1 MMIVN
6 ANINRLILFLNK
18 SNLKKYLIIFIA
30 AFSFISAMGIFY
42 SISNSA
48 DSNPN
53 LVWLFLFLGLISF
66 LVLLTVTIIE
76 IIRLIVSFRRKR
88 AGSELK
94 TRIVAVFA
102 LIAITP
108 ALIVAIFAAVFFEK
122 GIEGWFSKRVET
134 ALIRSSAIAENYSK
148 ETKKSVEGDALF
160 ISLKLSNY
168 NGINFNNRR
177 QVEYILNNL
186 AIERGANELAV
197 ISSNGKVISASKN
210 SYFLPSDISPNE
222 IFSSQKTNNSPLF
235 FLETNNNL
243 ISVVTPIIGH
253 IGLYLYFSRY
263 LDPVITYNLRSVRE
277 AINDYTIAKK
287 QSDGNKITFTMV
299 FLAVSLL
306 LLLLAIWLGIAFA
319 NSLIYPISLLIT
331 GSEKISKGDLNF
343 KIPDEK
349 YKNNEIFKLIKS
361 FNKMIK
367 QLFDQRKELVTANK
381 QIDDRRRFTE
391 SVLTGVKSGVL
402 GVDSDDRIFLV
413 NRSALELLEADASK
427 IIGTKAYEIFPDLS
441 KFLIESKNDKNIFK
455 EKQID
460 YKLKGRKK
468 TFIVGISFESQKD
481 FDAGYVVTIENIT
494 ELIKV
499 QRSAAWS
506 DIARKIAHEIK
517 NPLTP
522 IQLSADRLKH
532 KYLKLIDKDKDI
544 FVSCID
550 TIIRQV
556 ATMHRMVN
564 EFSTF
569 AKMPRP
575 IFQNVNIKEI
585 ILGNVS
591 MTRLANKDI
600 EITSNTESISIK
612 KIRADA
618 NLINQAFNNLVKNS
632 INAIKERQNKKNNL
646 EIKGK
651 INIELSENNSL
662 LILKVVDNGI
672 GFPEEKEHL
681 MEPYISRSKKGSGL
695 GLAVVKKI
703 MEDHKGALE
712 LNNNNNNIG
721 ANVTLSFPISLD

>member
-1 MMIVN
+1 MTMK
-6 ANINRLILFLNK
+6 LILQKINILKTN
-18 SNLKKYLIIFIA
+18 NLKKYLVIFLST
-30 AFSFISAMGIFY
+30 FSFFSAIGIFF
-42 SISNSA
+42 SISSSA
-48 DSNPN
+48 DSNPK
-53 LVWLFLFLGLISF
+53 LVWLFLILGFISF
-66 LVLLTVTIIE
+66 LVLLTVTVIE
-76 IIRLIVSFRRKR
+76 IIRLFSNFRNKR
-88 AGSELK
+88 AGSELQ
-94 TRIVAVFA
+94 TRIVAVFG
-102 LIAITP
+102 LIAFTP
-108 ALIVAIFAAVFFEK
+108 VLIVAIFAAIFFEK

-134 ALIRSSAIAENYSK
+134 ALIRSSAIAENYSR
-148 ETKKSVEGDALF
+148 ETKKRVEGDALF
-160 ISLKLSNY
+160 ISLKLSNF
-168 NGINFNNRR
+168 NGINFNNRI

-197 ISSNGKVISASKN
+197 ISSNGKVISASRN
-210 SYFLPSDISPNE
+210 SYFLPNNIAPNE
-222 IFSSQKTNNSPLF
+222 IFSSKENSSSPII

-243 ISVVTPIIGH
+243 ISVITPIIGH

-263 LDPVITYNLRSVRE
+263 LDPVITYNLKSVND
-277 AINDYTIAKK
+277 AIKEYTLAKQ
-287 QSDGNKITFTMV
+287 QSDGNRITFTMV
-299 FLAVSLL
+299 FLSVSLL

-319 NSLIYPISLLIT
+319 NSLTYPISLLIN
-331 GSEKISKGDLNF
+331 GSEKISKGNLNF

-361 FNKMIK
+361 FNIMIK

-402 GVDSDDRIFLV
+402 GVDFDDSIFLV
-413 NRSALELLEADASK
+413 NRSALELLETDASK
-427 IIGTKAYEIFPDLS
+427 LIGVKVFDIFPDLLP
-441 KFLIESKNDKNIFK
+441 LIKEIKIEKDKLK

-460 YKLKGRKK
+460 YRLKGRKK
-468 TFIVGISFESQKD
+468 TFIIGISFENQKD
-481 FDAGYVVTIENIT
+481 YKAGYVVTIENIT

-499 QRSAAWS
+499 QRSAAWA

-532 KYLKLIDKDKDI
+532 KYLTNIKDDKDI
-544 FVSCID
+544 FVNCID

-575 IFQNVNIKEI
+575 IFQNVDMKEI
-585 ILGNVS
+585 IAGNVS
-591 MTRLANKDI
+591 MTKLANKDI
-600 EITSNTESISIK
+600 EITSNVELVKLSKIK
-612 KIRADA
+612 ADS

-632 INAIKERQNKKNNL
+632 INAIKERQNKLNEK
-646 EIKGK
+646 EFPGK

-662 LILKVVDNGI
+662 CLLKVTDNGI
-672 GFPEEKEHL
+672 GLPEDKEHL
-681 MEPYISRSKKGSGL
+681 TEPYISRNKKGSGL

-703 MEDHKGALE
+703 MEDHKGFLE
-712 LNNNNNNIG
+712 LNNNNNNVG
-721 ANVTLSFPISLD
+721 ANVTLLFPIETN

>member
-1 MMIVN
+1 MF
-6 ANINRLILFLNK
+6 ANISINKLIYFLNK
-18 SNLKKYLIIFIA
+18 NNFKKYPVIFIA
-30 AFSFISAMGIFY
+30 AFSFFSAIGIFF
-42 SISNSA
+42 SISNSV

-53 LVWLFLFLGLISF
+53 LVWFFLFLGFISF
-66 LVLLTVTIIE
+66 SVLLTVTITE
-76 IIRLIVSFRRKR
+76 IIRLTINFKKKR
-88 AGSELK
+88 AGSELQTK
-94 TRIVAVFA
+94 IVAVFA
-102 LIAITP
+102 IIAITP
-108 ALIVAIFAAVFFEK
+108 VFIVAIFAVIFFEK

-148 ETKKSVEGDALF
+148 ETKKRVEGDALF

-168 NGINFNNRR
+168 NGINFNNRL
-177 QVEYILNNL
+177 QLEYILNNL
-186 AIERGANELAV
+186 AIDRGANELAI

-210 SYFLPSDISPNE
+210 SYFLPNDLDPNE
-222 IFSSQKTNNSPLF
+222 IFLSSKNNNLPLA
-235 FLETNNNL
+235 FLQTNNNL

-263 LDPVITYNLRSVRE
+263 LDPVITYNLTGVKE
-277 AINDYTIAKK
+277 AVKDYTLAKK
-287 QSDGNKITFTMV
+287 QSDGNRITFTMV

-343 KIPDEK
+343 SIPDDSN
-349 YKNNEIFKLIKS
+349 KNNEIFKLIKS

-402 GVDSDDRIFLV
+402 GIDSDDNIFLV
-413 NRSALELLEADASK
+413 NRAALELLEADASK
-427 IIGTKAYEIFPDLS
+427 LIGIRVFDIFPDLLEFIRTS
-441 KFLIESKNDKNIFK
+441 KENKNSFN
-455 EKQID
+455 EKQFD

-468 TFIVGISFESQKD
+468 TFIIGISVENHQD
-481 FDAGYVVTIENIT
+481 FKAGYVLTIENIT

-499 QRSAAWS
+499 QRSAAWA

-532 KYLKLIDKDKDI
+532 KYLDNIKHEKDI
-544 FVSCID
+544 FVNCID

-575 IFQNVNIKEI
+575 IFQNVNIIDI
-585 ILGNVS
+585 IKGNVS
-591 MTRLANKDI
+591 MTKLANKDI
-600 EITSNTESISIK
+600 DILFSLKLKNK
-612 KIRADA
+612 KMLKADP
-618 NLINQAFNNLVKNS
+618 NLINQAFNNLIKNS
-632 INAIKERQNKKNNL
+632 INSIKEKQKKNM
-646 EIKGK
+646 ETKFTGK
-651 INIELSENNSL
+651 INIELSKVQTL
-662 LILKVVDNGI
+662 CYLKVIDNGI
-672 GFPEEKEHL
+672 GLPKNKDHL
-681 MEPYISRSKKGSGL
+681 TEPYISRNKGGSGL

-703 MEDHKGALE
+703 MEDHKGFLE
-712 LNNNNNNIG
+712 LNNNKKEG
-721 ANVTLSFPISLD
+721 ANVTLLFPFETI